1 MFFKSDSLHP
11 YCKNACEP
19 VTMCGEVRVPEEHLE
34 VMMSLCEYFF
44 PGSLGIFRRELNKK
58 VKISG
63 LPRLQCLWPELWGGG
78 QLKSR
83 CLKFKSRSVKFLNL
97 PNFPFD
103 SLNPYSN
110 IDYPRTWNQ

>member
-1 MFFKSDSLHP
+1 
-11 YCKNACEP
+11 
-19 VTMCGEVRVPEEHLE
+19 MCGEVRVPEEHLE

-58 VKISG
+58 VIISG
-63 LPRLQCLWPELWGGG
+63 LPRLQCLWPELWSGG

-83 CLKFKSRSVKFLNL
+83 CLEFKSRSVKFLNL

-103 SLNPYSN
+103 SLNSCSN